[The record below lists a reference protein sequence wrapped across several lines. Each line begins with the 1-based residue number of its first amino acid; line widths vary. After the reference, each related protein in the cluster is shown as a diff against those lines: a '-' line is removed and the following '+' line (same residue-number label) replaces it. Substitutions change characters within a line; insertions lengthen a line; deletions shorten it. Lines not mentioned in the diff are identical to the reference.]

1 MSSEI
6 DGDGKALLRKQVRAR
21 PALLR
26 QLAGGGKTLGEQ
38 INYAGR
44 ATDFEQ
50 AARPS
55 MAEHTVERGEAS
67 RATIQPMA
75 LPEDSSK
82 VEAQNSEMTF
92 AEELEL
98 EDGHAFEEEFQFN

>member
-1 MSSEI
+1 VQIGEEQIENRYLQKMSSEI

-67 RATIQPMA
+67 RATVSVRP
-75 LPEDSSK
+75 
-82 VEAQNSEMTF
+82 SEYCFFGSLCSGTC
-92 AEELEL
+92 LGL
-98 EDGHAFEEEFQFN
+98 